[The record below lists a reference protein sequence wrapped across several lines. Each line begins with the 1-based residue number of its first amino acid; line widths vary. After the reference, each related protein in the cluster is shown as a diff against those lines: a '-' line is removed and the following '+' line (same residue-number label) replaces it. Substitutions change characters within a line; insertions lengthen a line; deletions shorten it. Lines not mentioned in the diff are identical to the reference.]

1 MNLALSLLLIINSA
15 IPPPSQQRPEPTD
28 SRIPLQTW
36 RESVQLPVTRA
47 HRSIDTWSRLRTL
60 KPGTAITVTVQGGH
74 PTKRYVVLADESNLI
89 VLTVDY
95 PGLPLAAAR
104 ILRDMAT
111 SHSEHFAT
119 VGVQVFV
126 ERDLRMGPSGVFLAD
141 QKVAD
146 LGQVVE
152 RISRTDIETGASI
165 AVTAQAGL
173 PRGAKVALGVGVGV
187 AVCFVVPSCRIFV
200 FCHTCN

>member
-1 MNLALSLLLIINSA
+1 MNLALSVLLIINSA
-15 IPPPSQQRPEPTD
+15 IPPSSQQRPEPTD
-28 SRIPLQTW
+28 SRIPVQAW
-36 RESVQLPVTRA
+36 RESVRPPVNQA

-60 KPGTAITVTVQGGH
+60 KPGTPITVTVQAGY
-74 PTKRYVVLADESNLI
+74 PTKRYVVLPDESNLI
-89 VLTVDY
+89 VLNVDY

-111 SHSEHFAT
+111 NHPEYFAA
-119 VGVQVFV
+119 VEAQVFV
-126 ERDLRMGPSGVFLAD
+126 ERDLRMGPSGVFFAD
-141 QKVAD
+141 RKVAD

-152 RISRTDIETGASI
+152 RISRTDIETGTSI
-165 AVTAQAGL
+165 TVTAQAGL

-187 AVCFVVPSCRIFV
+187 AVCFVVPYCRIFV